1 MLSFGPLLARSL
13 QVDRLWRPL
22 LFERL
27 RAGDVDGFRAVYNAM
42 LQDCVD
48 LGVITPD
55 DAVVFRDTFPVF
67 DRCGAAILFRMRV
80 GVRL

>member
-1 MLSFGPLLARSL
+1 M
-13 QVDRLWRPL
+13 WRPL

-48 LGVITPD
+48 MGVITPD
-55 DAVVFRDTFPVF
+55 DAVVFKDTFPVF
-67 DRCGAAILFRMRV
+67 DR
-80 GVRL
+80 